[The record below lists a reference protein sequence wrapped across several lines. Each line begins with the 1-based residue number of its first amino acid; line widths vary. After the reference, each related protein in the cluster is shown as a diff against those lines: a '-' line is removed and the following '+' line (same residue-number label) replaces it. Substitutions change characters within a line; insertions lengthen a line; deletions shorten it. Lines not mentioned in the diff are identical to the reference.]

1 MGNAGSI
8 TPRISAMRLALERMV
23 IQNMPGQTMVKL
35 TLIIKAMSLT
45 TGMLVPYCPY
55 LSTKYNCHINVEV
68 CASVKAVKY
77 IHKYIYK
84 GHDLCTVQVDQKG
97 NANAVIDKI
106 KEYIDGCYIGPV
118 EACWH
123 IFLSFQCI

>member
-8 TPRISAMRLALERMV
+8 TPRISAMRLTLERMV

-35 TLIIKAMSLT
+35 TPIIKAMSLT
-45 TGMLVPYCPY
+45 TGMLDPYCPY
-55 LSTKYNCHINVEV
+55 LSAKYNCHINVEV

-84 GHDLCTVQVDQKG
+84 EHDLCTVQVDQRAMPMLLLTRSKNTLMG
-97 NANAVIDKI
+97 ATLVQLKHA
-106 KEYIDGCYIGPV
+106 GT
-118 EACWH
+118 
-123 IFLSFQCI
+123 FLSFQCI